1 MFSYPKD
8 KDLVFVDIE
17 ANMKPK
23 RLVQFGAIKVK
34 QDQSIEEYNIFSNP
48 KCKLTE
54 RIKSMLANNLEN
66 IKNAQDNIRSLKDI
80 YNILDGCI
88 LVSYGSFDYDFLNF
102 LSKKLLKKKLNV
114 TFIDLQEEWKKI
126 SYSKNPISLTGLAR
140 LLGVEYE
147 ENKLHD
153 GLYDARILYNIFFKW
168 KEMPKSDIWNIIF
181 KYKLSYVTE
190 TSLKQNKSNQS
201 SKTIDNKININGFVF
216 LNINFKKIKKS
227 PDFINER
234 MLSGLS
240 LIEIQN
246 NTLKRNWDFFYDYDN
261 RFFDYDDYIEKLGS
275 VLKQYIISTRNK
287 KIIIN
292 DNKYHEL
299 IRLHNLCSK
308 YIKVYPI
315 CKLSYSSGFEH
326 LFNKINFDEYKYSQN
341 LDLIKNWLVYRYL
354 ENN

>member
-246 NTLKRNWDFFYDYDN
+246 NTLKRNWDFFMIMTIG
-261 RFFDYDDYIEKLGS
+261 FLTMMIT
-275 VLKQYIISTRNK
+275 LK
-287 KIIIN
+287 
-292 DNKYHEL
+292 
-299 IRLHNLCSK
+299 NLE
-308 YIKVYPI
+308 VY
-315 CKLSYSSGFEH
+315 
-326 LFNKINFDEYKYSQN
+326 
-341 LDLIKNWLVYRYL
+341 
-354 ENN
+354 